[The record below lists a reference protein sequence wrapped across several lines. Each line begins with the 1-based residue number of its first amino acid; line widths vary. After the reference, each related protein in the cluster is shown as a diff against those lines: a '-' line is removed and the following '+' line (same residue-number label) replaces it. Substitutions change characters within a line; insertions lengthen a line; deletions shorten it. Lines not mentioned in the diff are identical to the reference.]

1 MDFGLREAGGVQANP
16 HTDPE
21 PNGEDCRDTIEV
33 SVDSSQEN
41 LLS

>member
-21 PNGEDCRDTIEV
+21 REREEARDSFRD